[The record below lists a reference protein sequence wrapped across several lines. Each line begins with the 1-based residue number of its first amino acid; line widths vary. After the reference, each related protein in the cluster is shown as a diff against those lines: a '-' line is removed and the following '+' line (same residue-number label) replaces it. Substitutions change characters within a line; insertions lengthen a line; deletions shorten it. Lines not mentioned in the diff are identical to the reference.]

1 MTGDTTWLAVLST
14 AAILFGYEGALW
26 LLQRRDPARVER
38 TAHQALRAE
47 WFTAVSQQPGSEILA
62 VQTLRNALMSATMTA
77 STSLLALVGTVTLAS
92 PSLHVFFDGEGTSLP
107 HLTPRLTLELV
118 LMSLL
123 FASLVCSAMAV
134 RYYNHTGFI
143 CAMPVGSPERQR
155 WHSAGTRHL
164 SRAGMLY
171 SWGVRHLV
179 LAAPI
184 LAAILHPLSGPV
196 VALAVVAVLFRF
208 DRLG

>member
-1 MTGDTTWLAVLST
+1 MMDNTIWLAVLST
-14 AAILFGYEGALW
+14 MVILFGYEAVLW
-26 LLQRRDPARVER
+26 LIQRRDPAHVER
-38 TAHQALRAE
+38 SAHEALRAE

-77 STSLLALVGTVTLAS
+77 STALLALVGTVTLAT
-92 PSLHVFFDGEGTSLP
+92 PSLHVILSAEGTNLP
-107 HLTPRLTLELV
+107 HFTPRLTLELL

-123 FASLVCSAMAV
+123 FASLVSSAMAV

-143 CAMPVGSPERQR
+143 CAMPIGSPERER

-164 SRAGMLY
+164 SRAGALY

-179 LAAPI
+179 LATPI
-184 LAAILHPLSGPV
+184 LAAILHPLAGPV
-196 VALAVVAVLFRF
+196 VALAVVVVLFRF